1 MTDVVVV
8 GAGPVGLT
16 MAAELHRHG
25 VGCRII
31 DQLPD
36 PVRQCKAIG
45 IQPRTLEMWDDIGVV
60 RDAIDAG
67 IWLRGMD
74 AFVNGDQAMSIDLDV
89 HGIPYAFLGLP
100 QDEVERILTDHLE
113 RIGGRVE
120 RSTDLTGFE
129 TTDNGVVASLRAL
142 DGGNEIVECGYLV
155 GCDGAHSAVRKGLGL
170 SFEGDKFDEHYM
182 LGDVE
187 LSGSQPHGRTLRF
200 TRKVEGQPDDLLV
213 CIPLPGRNRYRVSM
227 LAPPELTE
235 QLAPPSPDAV
245 EHGFSPE
252 QQAPTLAQLQT
263 VVDRLAPAGT
273 VASNLRWS
281 SLFAISH
288 RIVDRYSRG
297 PVFVCGD
304 AAHIHP
310 PTGAQGANTGMQD
323 AYNLAWKLALAV
335 RGLGAPGLLASYDAE
350 RRPVGEEVVGKTV
363 HDARSGFGE
372 NELTVDDALLREGQ
386 LLVNYRDSALVGEAL
401 GAPGALADGPRPG
414 DRAPDVS
421 GLARHGVGF
430 GLRLLD
436 LIRGPSHALFLYAD
450 ASVDENEIVA
460 FEELSR
466 EVREQC
472 SGLTR
477 TYLVLADRAPTPIL
491 DGLPVIR
498 DLGGEFRSAYGLAGS
513 AAYLVR
519 PDGYVGFR
527 ASPVDAGAVR
537 AHLERVFAAPGP
549 PSS

>member
-1 MTDVVVV
+1 
-8 GAGPVGLT
+8 
-16 MAAELHRHG
+16 
-25 VGCRII
+25 
-31 DQLPD
+31 
-36 PVRQCKAIG
+36 
-45 IQPRTLEMWDDIGVV
+45 MWDDIGVV
-60 RDAIDAG
+60 REAIDAG
-67 IWLRGMD
+67 IWFRGMD
-74 AFVNGDQAMSIDLDV
+74 VSVDGDKVMTVDLDV

-100 QDEVERILTDHLE
+100 QDDVERILTDHLE

-120 RSTDLTGFE
+120 RSTELSGFE
-129 TTDNGVVASLRAL
+129 TSGGGVVATLRAPA
-142 DGGNEIVECGYLV
+142 GNSEIVECSYLV

-170 SFEGDKFDEHYM
+170 SFEGDRFDEHYM

-187 LSGSQPHGRTLRF
+187 LSWSQPHGRILRF
-200 TRKVEGQPDDLLV
+200 TCKVDGQPDDLLV

-227 LAPPELTE
+227 LAPPELTRRSA
-235 QLAPPSPDAV
+235 QPSPDGL
-245 EHGFSPE
+245 EHGFLPT
-252 QQAPTLAQLQT
+252 QQAPTLAQLQS
-263 VVDRLAPAGT
+263 VVDRLAPPGT

-323 AYNLAWKLALAV
+323 AYNLAWKLAIVV
-335 RGLGAPGLLASYDAE
+335 RGLGSPRLLESYDAE

-372 NELTVDDALLREGQ
+372 KALSADDALLREGQ
-386 LLVNYRDSALVGEAL
+386 LLVHYRGSALVGEAL
-401 GAPGALADGPRPG
+401 GTRGALADGPRPG
-414 DRAPDVS
+414 DRAPDVN
-421 GLARHGVGF
+421 GLARHGVDF
-430 GLRLLD
+430 GVRLFDLLR
-436 LIRGPSHALFLYAD
+436 GASHTLFLYAD
-450 ASVDENEIVA
+450 SSVDQNEVIG

-466 EVREQC
+466 RVRERC

-477 TYLVLADRAPTPIL
+477 SYLVLAGGAPTPTL
-491 DGLPVIR
+491 DGLPVIH
-498 DLGGEFRSAYGLAGS
+498 DMGGEFRSAFGVAGS

-527 ASPVDAGAVR
+527 ASPVNGDAVR
-537 AHLERVFAAPGP
+537 GHLDGVFASPGSP
-549 PSS
+549 RS